1 MPLLLQS
8 SLLLLSRRRHRW
20 SVVAM
25 PWLLLYGVVAVVL
38 MSTTT
43 TTNMVVQGFY
53 VPGVQP
59 HAFLE
64 HEEVPLKVNALTS
77 THTQI
82 PRDYYRLK
90 FCRPKDG
97 PKMSSENLGE
107 FLSGNK
113 IQNSPYQLHMLEAV
127 YCKIVCRVNK
137 LDKLDASKFRLHI
150 KYGYHNNWIIDN
162 MPSAA
167 IGHDVASGAEKKRYA
182 GGFPIGFVDGKDG
195 KTPYLYNHVNIHVDY
210 YEMAAATKD
219 ATQKGYRVVGFAVE
233 PLSVAHKLVDAKYVW
248 KEDNDEVQEDG
259 KNQQQ
264 PPLSTCQSSDNSA
277 NAQHLTRADIAASQK
292 AVTDESIIYTYSV
305 VWHASTIEWSSRWD
319 VYLSEDHLV
328 PAQVHWYSIT
338 NSILVV
344 LFLSLLVVSIL
355 VRNLRRD
362 IAAYNAL
369 ATLADEERDDEV
381 DETGWKLVHADVFR
395 PPQNHMMLYC
405 VFLGSGAQLALT
417 VLIAIGFAAI
427 GFLSP
432 ARRGSLINAFLALY
446 VLSGIVAGYT
456 SSRLYKA
463 FRGRQWQYCTVVTAL
478 LFPGIAFGTFCF
490 FNIILFFLHSS
501 ASAPFLDIIIVAAL
515 WCCVSVPLVFVGAYF
530 GYKQEALEFPTET
543 STIARA
549 IPPPPALLDPKIGMA
564 LTGIIP
570 FAAAYVELFFIM
582 TSLWMDQFYY
592 VFGFTLIV
600 YLILIVTCAEATVL
614 LVYYQLC
621 AENHRW
627 WWFAFFSS
635 GSTAFYTFLYSIFWF
650 RTLEAS
656 KMVMTYLLYFGY
668 MFLISFAMLLLFGT
682 VGALTSLWF
691 IRKIFATIK
700 VD

>member
-1 MPLLLQS
+1 MMSLPPRRSSRIALLWLYSAAHLS
-8 SLLLLSRRRHRW
+8 ST
-20 SVVAM
+20 
-25 PWLLLYGVVAVVL
+25 G
-38 MSTTT
+38 
-43 TTNMVVQGFY
+43 VQGFY

-90 FCRPKDG
+90 FCQPKEG
-97 PKMSSENLGE
+97 PKMMSENLGE

-113 IQNSPYQLHMLEAV
+113 IQNSPYHLKMLEAV
-127 YCKIVCRVNK
+127 YCQILCRVK

-167 IGHDVASGAEKKRYA
+167 IGHDAAGAEKKRYA
-182 GGFPIGFVDGKDG
+182 GGFPIGFVDSKDG

-210 YEMAAATKD
+210 CAMAAATKD
-219 ATQKGYRVVGFAVE
+219 ATLKGYRVVGFAVE
-233 PLSVAHKLVDAKYVW
+233 PLSVAHKFVDAKYVW
-248 KEDNDEVQEDG
+248 NDENGPSQ
-259 KNQQQ
+259 
-264 PPLSTCQSSDNSA
+264 PLSTCQSSDTSA
-277 NAQHLTRADIAASQK
+277 NEHYLTRADIQASQK
-292 AVTDESIIYTYSV
+292 AVTDETILYTYSV
-305 VWHASTIEWSSRWD
+305 VWHASDVEWSSRWD

-369 ATLADEERDDEV
+369 AATLADEERDDEV

-395 PPQNHMMLYC
+395 PPQTHMMLYC

-417 VLIAIGFAAI
+417 VLIAIGFAAV

-446 VLSGIVAGYT
+446 VLSGVVAGYT

-478 LFPGIAFGTFCF
+478 LFPGITFGTFCF

-530 GYKQEALEFPTET
+530 GYKQEAMEFPTET

-582 TSLWMDQFYY
+582 TSLWM
-592 VFGFTLIV
+592 
-600 YLILIVTCAEATVL
+600 
-614 LVYYQLC
+614 VYYQLC